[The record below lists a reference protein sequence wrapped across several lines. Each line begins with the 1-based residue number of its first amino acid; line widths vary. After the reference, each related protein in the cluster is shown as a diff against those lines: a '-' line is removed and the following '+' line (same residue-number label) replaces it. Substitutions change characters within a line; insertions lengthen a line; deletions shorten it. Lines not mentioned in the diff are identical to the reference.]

1 MRMSGGFSPRVLASN
16 VCQRY
21 LRASSQVTVDS
32 VSTRIGVACSDMTCR
47 LGGEFEDLDCGK
59 KASVC
64 RALVTPPLVRSR
76 HGSISVR
83 FACENRKV
91 RLGRD

>member
-1 MRMSGGFSPRVLASN
+1 MTA
-16 VCQRY
+16 
-21 LRASSQVTVDS
+21 DS
-32 VSTRIGVACSDMTCR
+32 VSTRLGVAYCDMTYR
-47 LGGEFEDLDCGK
+47 LGGEFEDFDCGK

-64 RALVTPPLVRSR
+64 RALVTPRLVRIR